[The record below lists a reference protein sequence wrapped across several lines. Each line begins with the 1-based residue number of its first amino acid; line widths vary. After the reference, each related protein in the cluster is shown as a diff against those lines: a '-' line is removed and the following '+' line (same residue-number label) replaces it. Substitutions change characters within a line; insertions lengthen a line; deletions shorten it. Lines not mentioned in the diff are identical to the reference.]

1 MLRETKEQTL
11 SVRVTRLADWLL
23 RIRARYEPMN
33 GFTESAGLLHELL
46 AKTESLEAEVA
57 ILRKAQATCNG
68 FCGEYECKE
77 NQSNCKRKASEK

>member
-23 RIRARYEPMN
+23 RVRARYEPMN

-46 AKTESLEAEVA
+46 AKTESLEAEIA
-57 ILRKAQATCNG
+57 ILRKAQ
-68 FCGEYECKE
+68 
-77 NQSNCKRKASEK
+77 EK